1 MLDIRLIY
9 ARTDKGETELRD
21 RARMLANGSRRILR
35 LIDGRRATGD
45 LTLLARPGELE
56 PIIEA
61 LLSEGLI
68 HASRVLEAP
77 SEREAREQE
86 RRQRERLGL
95 MQRALAGMFEQA
107 LGVDGLVLDARIQ
120 DCVNLEVLRRVLRDV
135 IDTLGRRA
143 GDEAMQRVLARVRE
157 IFAVHAQT
165 DQHSGS

>member
-1 MLDIRLIY
+1 MLDLRVIY
-9 ARTDKGETELRD
+9 AQTEKGATELRD
-21 RARMLANGSRRILR
+21 RARKLANGSRRILR

-61 LLSEGLI
+61 LLTEGLI
-68 HASRVLEAP
+68 QPSRILDAP
-77 SEREAREQE
+77 SEQEAREQE
-86 RRQRERLGL
+86 RRQRERLASL
-95 MQRALAGMFEQA
+95 QRALAGLLEQE

-143 GDEAMQRVLARVRE
+143 GDEAMQRTLARVRQV
-157 IFAVHAQT
+157 FAAHIQF
-165 DQHSGS
+165 DQH